1 MGKTMNGYERQDH
14 NTLATPWLDALA
26 ILVGALVA
34 ILWKIA

>member
-1 MGKTMNGYERQDH
+1 MNSYERQDDKAP
-14 NTLATPWLDALA
+14 ATPWLDALA